1 MSTNQPNSSNPRN
14 VQPFPKAK
22 QPDDGQPPHHNGGE
36 TAIAPSG
43 DEHHPKKSESWI
55 SWKVV
60 APLVGG
66 AMFYFAYLVGVTF
79 QQTYL
84 GRFGINAGAFPQ
96 DRSDYLVLAA
106 LALLK
111 DLNIILGAI
120 FKSKALLIVVGS
132 LFITG
137 ALSFV
142 LVEAATKL
150 GKRHRGREPLSSR
163 AKLLAWYLLVIPI
176 GGAYLIF
183 ALPTSFA
190 TVMVLP
196 VELGS
201 AAAVAIT
208 QDDMADYAKGCS
220 AHSHGKHCFNL
231 VESGNVVATGFV
243 IQQSKDNVALW
254 DNGKVKLLP
263 MEKRSLESGDT
274 FVGNSTK

>member
-1 MSTNQPNSSNPRN
+1 M
-14 VQPFPKAK
+14 
-22 QPDDGQPPHHNGGE
+22 
-36 TAIAPSG
+36 
-43 DEHHPKKSESWI
+43 
-55 SWKVV
+55 

-66 AMFYFAYLVGVTF
+66 ATLYFAYLVGVTF
-79 QQTYL
+79 QQTRL
-84 GRFGINAGAFPQ
+84 GRYGINAGAFPQ

-120 FKSKALLIVVGS
+120 FKSKALLIAVGS

-142 LVEAATKL
+142 LFEAATSL
-150 GKRHRGREPLSSR
+150 GKRHRGKEPWSPR

-190 TVMVLP
+190 TLMVLP

-201 AAAVAIT
+201 AAADAIT
-208 QDDMADYAKGCS
+208 EDDMADYAKGCS

-231 VESGNVVATGFV
+231 VESGNVIATGFV

-263 MEKRSLESGDT
+263 MEKRSLESVDA
-274 FVGNSTK
+274 FVGSSSE